1 MPPPYL
7 SLFISTRLCWLLFIS
22 LSYSRIL
29 HSTYPKPPPLPL
41 LPFTIYWVLSISIS
55 RIEIPVQF
63 CASLINLKH
72 WYELICVLDTVFVV
86 IFYFYVL
93 GLFNLSWFLC
103 SLVFALMCLLVDCF
117 RYFEFWAVNAVAKF
131 WFFSPLHLCCCN
143 WDEGFWGFEVF

>member
-1 MPPPYL
+1 MYVSVCLCVVTYDPSVESVFVVLQHFPFL
-7 SLFISTRLCWLLFIS
+7 SLSKPHFLCLLPIS
-22 LSYSRIL
+22 LYLLVLVFVGCFLFLSHIL
-29 HSTYPKPPPLPL
+29 VFFIQRTLSPPPLPL

-93 GLFNLSWFLC
+93 GLFNLS
-103 SLVFALMCLLVDCF
+103 
-117 RYFEFWAVNAVAKF
+117 
-131 WFFSPLHLCCCN
+131 
-143 WDEGFWGFEVF
+143 

>member
-1 MPPPYL
+1 MYVSVCLCVVTYDPSVESVFVVLQHFPFLSLSKPHFLCLSPYL

-93 GLFNLSWFLC
+93 GLFNLS
-103 SLVFALMCLLVDCF
+103 
-117 RYFEFWAVNAVAKF
+117 
-131 WFFSPLHLCCCN
+131 
-143 WDEGFWGFEVF
+143 